1 MKLNIA
7 QKDIINTFINDNIA
21 FVNASAGT
29 GKTTTLVEA
38 YISLLEK
45 KIKVYNI
52 VVITF
57 TKAAANEM
65 LSRIRA
71 RVRKNISNASS
82 DETKSYW
89 AYVYNDLI
97 VNARIST
104 IDSLASSITKEH
116 ALSLNLPAKISIL
129 SEEDDMAETLNT
141 AIESL
146 LEKSAL
152 GKEIYSRYN
161 LYLNETKN
169 DFVENLI
176 SFINNINP
184 RLKSIENCESKINLI
199 IKPDK
204 TEEEIISILSSLDV
218 YIKDIILCDENKVTI
233 QKIIRATEEF
243 NNILSEVLKINSI
256 SKIEKNMFYNF
267 FSSFCILK
275 NMSSGALK
283 KPEHFVSSFDNL
295 KDILMSI
302 EGNIKKIFYK
312 KDLETLRDFITL
324 SYNKISDVKKSM
336 GIYSYDDIVIKAS
349 DALENTEISHL
360 IRDGIDAL
368 ILDEAQDT
376 NSLQF
381 SFISLLISDKKEL
394 NIDYIKRN
402 NKKLFIVGDR
412 KQSIYRFRNADIK
425 SFTEA
430 KSVFGDNV
438 KSLQYNYRSSHSLIN
453 FFNNFFENTLFADD
467 EIINYDETD
476 NLFAGTEKE
485 EFNNSVS
492 YLKLDSTEKTPAS
505 EARTLEAKK
514 IAEYISENYTNR
526 LNDITILMSR
536 FSNIDI
542 YLNALS
548 DYKIPFYVIGGRNF
562 YERDEIKDIV
572 YFLRYLIFNDESLL
586 TTIFISMFFDLNV
599 DEVYSFINELNINS
613 IKLDDYISI
622 HKEGSEAQKK
632 AYEIAKSFDFA
643 GKLENFKLKINDLQK
658 KAFSMKCSSL
668 IDAICFE
675 TDYYAYIATKNDNEL
690 SYSNIEKLKEIATDY
705 ESKTGNTSYD
715 FVNYLVYND
724 NISLSLAPVS
734 KLEINAVRIMTIH
747 QSKGLEFPITFL
759 ASLGYDKA
767 RPETRE
773 FYFIDNEPCIN
784 ILDDKNS
791 KLLFS
796 NTNKADNK
804 LKNESEKNRLLY
816 VALTRASESL
826 VLSGEGKPSSKNI
839 FCGHFIESEDM
850 PKKESDFL
858 KRKDIDVIYYSKS
871 KNECGDN
878 TLNSILD
885 SIDSLKSVCKISDEK
900 PNNKIYK
907 KAIYEKPSENVA
919 IKPDEHKN
927 QCIENIEN
935 LLSKKLTYFEE
946 HEGIIEEYEYDDSCN
961 ENKEAISAMNLGTI
975 LHSIF
980 EVFDFDAYKQ
990 NKKNYK
996 NKLIAKTLNMLSS
1009 YNAFDIENTINNA
1022 FNNFLENKH
1031 IQNIISGKEILV
1043 SREDSFQRIVYDEN
1057 ENKIIINGRLDLITK
1072 DDNNYYI
1079 IDYKTI
1085 KYRAGIYEKYSKQLN
1100 IYKDFISESYNIS
1113 KDNVITELLCLK

>member
-7 QKDIINTFINDNIA
+7 QKDIISTFINENVA

-38 YISLLEK
+38 YISLLER

-71 RVRKNISNASS
+71 RVRNNISDASS
-82 DETKSYW
+82 DESKKYW
-89 AYVYNDLI
+89 SYVYNDLI

-116 ALSLNLPAKISIL
+116 ALSLHLPAKVSIL
-129 SEEDDMAETLNT
+129 SEEDDMAEILNM

-146 LEKSAL
+146 LEKTDL
-152 GKEIYSRYN
+152 GKEIYSNYN
-161 LYLNETKN
+161 LYLNESKN
-169 DFVENLI
+169 EFVENLI
-176 SFINNINP
+176 GFINNINP
-184 RLKSIENCESKINLI
+184 RLKSIENFESKINLI
-199 IKPDK
+199 IKPSQ
-204 TEEEIISILSSLDV
+204 TEEEIIHILSSLDI
-218 YIKDIILCDENKVTI
+218 YIKDIIFCSEDKKTI
-233 QKIIRATEEF
+233 EKISNATKKF

-256 SKIEKNMFYNF
+256 SKIEKSMFHNF
-267 FSSFCILK
+267 FSSFCSLK
-275 NMSSGALK
+275 NLKSGVLK
-283 KPEHFVSSFDNL
+283 KPENFVTSFNNL
-295 KDILMSI
+295 KDILSGI
-302 EGNIKKIFYK
+302 EENIKKIFYK
-312 KDLETLRDFITL
+312 NDLETLRDFITL

-349 DALENTEISHL
+349 DALENPEISHF

-381 SFISLLISDKKEL
+381 SFISLLISNKKEL
-394 NIDYIKRN
+394 DIDYIKRN
-402 NKKLFIVGDR
+402 NKRLFIVGDR

-438 KSLQYNYRSSHSLIN
+438 KSLQYNYRSSNVLID
-453 FFNNFFENTLFADD
+453 FFNNFFENTLFATD

-476 NLFAGTEKE
+476 NLFAGTKKE
-485 EFNNSVS
+485 ESDNSIC
-492 YLKLDSTEKTPAS
+492 YLKLESTEKILAAD
-505 EARTLEAKK
+505 ARILEAQK
-514 IAEYISENYTNR
+514 IAEYINENYKNR

-562 YERDEIKDIV
+562 YEREEIKDIV

-586 TTIFISMFFDLNV
+586 TTIFISMFFNLSV

-622 HKEGSEAQKK
+622 HQEFSEAQKK
-632 AYEIAKSFDFA
+632 AHEIAESFYFFD
-643 GKLENFKLKINDLQK
+643 KLENFKLKINTLQK
-658 KAFSMKCSSL
+658 KAFSMKCSCL
-668 IDAICFE
+668 IDEICFE

-690 SYSNIEKLKEIATDY
+690 SYSNIEKLKTIATDY

-715 FVNYLVYND
+715 FVNYLVYNE

-747 QSKGLEFPITFL
+747 QSKGLEFPITFV
-759 ASLGYDKA
+759 ASIGYDKS

-784 ILDDKNS
+784 ILDETKS
-791 KLLFS
+791 KILFS
-796 NTNKADNK
+796 NTNKDDNK
-804 LKNESEKNRLLY
+804 LKNDSEKNRLLY

-826 VLSGEGKPSSKNI
+826 VLSGEGKSSSMSI
-839 FCGHFIESEDM
+839 FKSHFIENDDIA
-850 PKKESDFL
+850 KIESDLL
-858 KRKDIDVIYYSKS
+858 KCKDINVINYSKLENDS
-871 KNECGDN
+871 ENN
-878 TLNSILD
+878 ISNSILD
-885 SIDSLKSVCKISDEK
+885 SINSLKSICKISDEK
-900 PNNKIYK
+900 INAKIYK
-907 KAIYEKPSENVA
+907 KAIYEKPSENVE

-927 QCIENIEN
+927 RCIENIEN
-935 LLSKKLTYFEE
+935 LLAKKLTYFEE
-946 HEGIIEEYEYDDSCN
+946 HEGIIEEYEYDDACN
-961 ENKEAISAMNLGTI
+961 EKKEAISAMNLGTV

-980 EVFDFDAYKQ
+980 EVFDFDEYKK
-990 NKKNYK
+990 NKDNYK
-996 NKLIAKTLNMLSS
+996 NKLIKKTLNMLSS
-1009 YNAFDIENTINNA
+1009 YNTYNIENTINNA
-1022 FNNFLENKH
+1022 FDNFLGNKH
-1031 IQNIISGKEILV
+1031 IQNIISGEETLV

-1072 DDNNYYI
+1072 DENNYYI

-1085 KYRAGIYEKYSKQLN
+1085 KYRDDIYLKYSKQLN